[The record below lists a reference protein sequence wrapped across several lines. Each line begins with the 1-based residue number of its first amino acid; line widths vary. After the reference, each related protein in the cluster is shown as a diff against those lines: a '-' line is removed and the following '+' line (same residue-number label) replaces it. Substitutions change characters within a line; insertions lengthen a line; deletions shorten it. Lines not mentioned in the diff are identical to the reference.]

1 MEDAK
6 ILAHVD
12 AILAVQKK
20 AGLTPKWDA
29 DAHVGL
35 VVRVVSD
42 ALGITPKPEQKA
54 ALKKALASHGVGG
67 NASQFRQWLESDKIA
82 KLPKGSTE
90 KPSLDY

>member
-12 AILAVQKK
+12 AIIAVQKK

-29 DAHVGL
+29 DAHIGL
-35 VVRVVSD
+35 SVRVISET
-42 ALGITPKPEQKA
+42 LGIAPKPEQKA
-54 ALKKALASHGVGG
+54 ALKKTLASHGIGG
-67 NASQFRQWLESDKIA
+67 NASQFRQWLESEKIA